1 MVTRDIMKLWVIEAL
16 KYLGGSGWLKD
27 VSKYIWDKYEQ
38 ELKASGSMLYTWQYD
53 LRWAAQQLRNEKKL
67 KPVHK
72 RRDLPWEL
80 V

>member
-1 MVTRDIMKLWVIEAL
+1 M
-16 KYLGGSGWLKD
+16 
-27 VSKYIWDKYEQ
+27 SKYIWDKYEQ

-53 LRWAAQQLRNEKKL
+53 LRWAAQRLRNEKKL

>member
-1 MVTRDIMKLWVIEAL
+1 MSVNI
-16 KYLGGSGWLKD
+16 
-27 VSKYIWDKYEQ
+27 IWDKYEQ

>member
-1 MVTRDIMKLWVIEAL
+1 MKLWVIEAL
-16 KYLGGSGWLKD
+16 KCLGGSGWPKN

-38 ELKASGSMLYTWQYD
+38 ELKASGSMLYIWQYD